1 VANRSHIVIKLQRL
15 VLVCLYSFLAIQY
28 LNKRLILYGYSMT
41 SPRQQKWRQAI
52 ADTFINQMPFNQL
65 LGIELVDY
73 SATGVKLKLPMDP
86 KLVGNPI
93 HGILHGGATATIL
106 DVAGGMTAAA
116 AAVKR
121 LEDLSSKELSARI
134 SKTGTIDLRIDYLRP
149 GIGEVFY
156 ASAEIIRSGN
166 KVTVARMELHNQEGT
181 HIAFGTGTY
190 LVG

>member
-1 VANRSHIVIKLQRL
+1 
-15 VLVCLYSFLAIQY
+15 
-28 LNKRLILYGYSMT
+28 MT

-52 ADTFINQMPFNQL
+52 ADTFIQKMPFNQL

-73 SATGVKLKLPMDP
+73 SATGVSLKLAMREE
-86 KLVGNPI
+86 LIGNPV
-93 HGILHGGATATIL
+93 HGILHGGVTATIL

-116 AAVKR
+116 AAVQR
-121 LEDLSSKELSARI
+121 MEHLSSKELSQRL

-149 GIGEVFY
+149 GVGELFF
-156 ASAEIIRSGN
+156 ASAEVIRSGN
-166 KVTVARMELHNQEGT
+166 KVTVTRMELHNQAGT